1 MLLQL
6 FSRLLSIDCGPLL
19 HDIVSKL
26 KQTQSREK

>member
-19 HDIVSKL
+19 RDRRV
-26 KQTQSREK
+26 QTQANSIT